1 MKTFA
6 TMFAFVLMLGTSTAV
21 RAADGDVHEKVV
33 GASDAYVPSGFDS
46 TSDSFVVV
54 NGYFPH
60 SCYKMKSAEV
70 ANVGPFL
77 HEITIKANVTEGL
90 CLTVIVPWHREV
102 QLGKLA
108 AGDHTLH
115 FMNGDSTYM
124 EKHLTIG
131 N

>member
-1 MKTFA
+1 MKTLTTIFA
-6 TMFAFVLMLGTSTAV
+6 MALMMVSAQAV

-33 GASDAYVPSGFDS
+33 NVSDAYIPSGFDS
-46 TSDSFVVV
+46 TSESFVVV
-54 NGYFPH
+54 NGWFPH
-60 SCYKMKSAEV
+60 SCYKLKTVEV

-77 HEITIKANVTEGL
+77 HELTTKADVTEGL
-90 CLTVIVPWHREV
+90 CLTVIIPWHREV

-108 AGDHTLH
+108 TGDHKLH
-115 FMNGDSTYM
+115 FMNGDGTYM